1 MELQLLKLKVELL
14 CLGVKLPPESDKG
27 RRFGAGPAGGQYII
41 LPGGSCV
48 NAATWPH
55 YASKSRWVMQLTPRG
70 LYLKSGSMEVPAE
83 IVPKPRFY
91 SKKTSDGIPMWK
103 VARLHGVDCL
113 ATTVLQSC
121 WYWRQGLQCKFCGIE
136 LSLRHGHTILHK
148 KPRQLAEVV
157 QAALEEGI
165 CSHVTLTTGTPA
177 SGDMGAGILAEALQ
191 AVKSVDD
198 IPVHVQLEPPS
209 DLRHLD
215 KLMEAE
221 TIGVHVETMDPE
233 VFARICPGKARRG
246 YEPYYKAWIYCVD
259 NWGRGQV
266 STFLIAGLGEQPKS
280 LVESSK
286 KLAELGVI
294 PYIVPLRPIEE
305 TPMQHAKPPSPE
317 ELTKV
322 YIKAARALLEEG
334 LDPLS
339 SKAGCVRCGACSA
352 LSDAFKLIKSRSL
365 KAMLSL

>member
-1 MELQLLKLKVELL
+1 MMDLKLLKLKVELL
-14 CLGVKLPPESDKG
+14 CLGVRLPPESDKG
-27 RRFGAGPAGGQYII
+27 RRYGAGPAGGQYII

-55 YASKSRWVMQLTPRG
+55 YTSRSRWAMEASSRG
-70 LYLKSGSMEVPAE
+70 LYLASGSMRVPVK

-91 SKKTSDGIPMWK
+91 AEKTSDGTPMWK
-103 VARLHGVDCL
+103 VALLHGVDCL

-121 WYWRQGLQCKFCGIE
+121 WYWRHGMQCRFCGIE
-136 LSLRHGHTILHK
+136 LSFKHGHTILYK

-157 QAALEEGI
+157 QAALEEGV

-177 SGDMGAGILAEALQ
+177 SGDMGAELLAEAVK
-191 AVKSVDD
+191 AVKSIDD
-198 IPVHVQLEPPS
+198 IPVHVQIEPPS

-221 TIGVHVETMDPE
+221 TIGVHVETMDSE
-233 VFARICPGKARRG
+233 IFAKVCPGKARRG
-246 YEPYYKAWIYCVD
+246 YEPYYRAWSYCVE

-266 STFLIAGLGEQPKS
+266 SSFLIAGLGESSES
-280 LVESSK
+280 LIEGSR

-305 TPMQHAKPPSPE
+305 TPMQHASPPSPE
-317 ELTKV
+317 ELTRV
-322 YIKAARALLEEG
+322 CVKAAEAMLEEN
-334 LDPLS
+334 LDPFS
-339 SKAGCVRCGACSA
+339 NKAGCVRCGACSA
-352 LSDAFKLIKSRSL
+352 LLEAYRLARSG
-365 KAMLSL
+365 A